1 MARAEDVALGVR
13 IKSGWAIAV
22 ALAAPGAAPGA
33 IIAARTKSGALA
45 TPRLVDRSVLDLSDP
60 EKPEL
65 RQPYHAGMGRLQQD
79 TGIIAKR
86 TRSIERTTAQ
96 NVRDL
101 LRRLTAGG
109 HMVSR
114 VGLMVGSLIDPET
127 VGSPHIRA
135 HAFEGRLFRSVLER
149 AFQEHSLAPAVFVE
163 RLVYADAVVKLQR
176 SEPDIRA
183 TLTALGKGG
192 ERAHAPDV
200 KSRSASPWRADEK
213 LAALAAWLL
222 LA

>member
-1 MARAEDVALGVR
+1 MAPAEVVALGVR

-22 ALAAPGAAPGA
+22 ALAARSSSPPSGTVAP
-33 IIAARTKSGALA
+33 RPPA
-45 TPRLVDRSVLDLSDP
+45 TPRLVDRSIVDLSDP

-79 TGIIAKR
+79 ARIIATR

-101 LRRLTAGG
+101 LHRLAASG
-109 HMVSR
+109 HDVR
-114 VGLMVGSLIDPET
+114 HVGLMVGSLIDPET

-135 HAFEGRLFRSVLER
+135 HAFEGRLFRTVLEH
-149 AFQEHSLAPAVFVE
+149 AFQEHALLPAVFVE
-163 RLVYADAVVKLQR
+163 RQVYAQAVTKLHR
-176 SEPDIRA
+176 PDPDIRA
-183 TLTALGKGG
+183 TLTALPK
-192 ERAHAPDV
+192 AAPPASPTA
-200 KSRSASPWRADEK
+200 KSPSASPWRADEK

-222 LA
+222 LS